1 MIKNSFKKAL
11 KTLFKPLSLGI
22 LTVLL
27 VTVCVLSLRA
37 NNSHMG
43 KLRADVYAADK
54 SNGNVTLALQ
64 NLQVYV
70 THHMNTN
77 LDSGNG
83 SVYPPI
89 QLKYTYQRLLNQE
102 SDTVASSNSSIYTD
116 AQAYC
121 QQAVPNAF
129 SGRTRVPCIEQ
140 YIESHDSSLP
150 TIPTSLYEFD
160 FVSPSWSPDLAGYS
174 LIATILSGF
183 ALVVAIIFSLIKK
196 LRS

>member
-1 MIKNSFKKAL
+1 MKKTQIS
-11 KTLFKPLSLGI
+11 KLFKILPLLGLTLI
-22 LTVLL
+22 LAIICT
-27 VTVCVLSLRA
+27 LSLRA

-43 KLRADVYAADK
+43 SLRSAVYAADK
-54 SNGNVTLALQ
+54 NNGNVTLALQ
-64 NLQVYV
+64 QLQNYV

-77 LDSGNG
+77 LSSGNG

-102 SDTVASSNSSIYTD
+102 SDKVASNSSIYTD
-116 AQAYC
+116 AQNYC
-121 QQAVPNAF
+121 QQAIPGAF

-140 YIESHDSSLP
+140 YIETHDSSLP
-150 TIPTSLYEFD
+150 TVPTSLYEFD
-160 FVSPSWSPDLAGYS
+160 FVSPSWSSDLAGYS

-183 ALVVAIIFSLIKK
+183 ALLVAIILSLFKK